1 MKQLEQADKSTTYI
15 DFADY
20 VALHITEKSN
30 KETTSETL
38 RWVHIAISNA
48 KRNFLGNFH
57 KIKGKYL
64 QSYLNEFVYKLNRR
78 YFEEKLFD
86 RLVIASIT
94 GL

>member
-1 MKQLEQADKSTTYI
+1 MKQLEHADKSTTYL

-48 KRNFLGNFH
+48 KCNFLGNFQ
-57 KIKGKYL
+57 KNKGKYL
-64 QSYLNEFVYKLNRR
+64 QLYLNDFVYNLNRR
-78 YFEEKLFD
+78 YLEEKLFD
-86 RLVIASIT
+86 GLMIVSIT
-94 GL
+94 GF

>member
-1 MKQLEQADKSTTYI
+1 VKQLEQADKSITYI

-20 VALHITEKSN
+20 VELHITEKSN

-48 KRNFLGNFH
+48 KWNFLGNFQ

-64 QSYLNEFVYKLNRR
+64 QLYLNDFVYKLNRR
-78 YFEEKLFD
+78 YSEEKLFD
-86 RLVIASIT
+86 GLMIASIT
-94 GL
+94 GF

>member
-15 DFADY
+15 DFTDY
-20 VALHITEKSN
+20 VALYIAEKSN

-48 KRNFLGNFH
+48 EWNFLGSFH

-64 QSYLNEFVYKLNRR
+64 QLYLNDFVYKLNRR
-78 YFEEKLFD
+78 YFEEKLFGG
-86 RLVIASIT
+86 LMIASIT
-94 GL
+94 GF